1 MHNTQDVMNALDL
14 FFANKHAHDRL
25 KQQEEKRLSQKSVKR
40 EICDKYKK
48 IADAKRTII

>member
-1 MHNTQDVMNALDL
+1 MQNTQDVMNAFDL

-25 KQQEEKRLSQKSVKR
+25 KQQEEDRLKRKSTQR

-48 IADAKRTII
+48 IAEAKRQ